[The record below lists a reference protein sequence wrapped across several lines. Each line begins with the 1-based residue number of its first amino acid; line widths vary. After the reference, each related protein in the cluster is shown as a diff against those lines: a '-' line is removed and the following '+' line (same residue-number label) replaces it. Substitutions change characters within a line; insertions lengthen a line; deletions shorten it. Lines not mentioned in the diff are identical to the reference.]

1 MSQLFAELQIAW
13 IKKDTYEDTI
23 KIVKV
28 KDKQKLLKAAREH
41 NLIFTREI
49 P

>member
-1 MSQLFAELQIAW
+1 MNQ
-13 IKKDTYEDTI
+13 KKDTYEDTI

-28 KDKQKLLKAAREH
+28 KDKEKFLKAAREH
-41 NLIFTREI
+41 NLTYTREI